1 MEKKKISLPIP
12 AWLFVAVM
20 AALLEG
26 LVHTWV
32 NDTIVWGRFLAL
44 MAFAFGFGGM
54 LGLLVSLL
62 PGKAQKWTAVAV
74 TLVLVVFYLMQYF
87 LQDAYQAFMPLTT
100 VLAGAG
106 GVATG
111 FGDVV
116 VQLLGRNVLRIT
128 LILAPVV
135 LYAVFAEPVAVRWK
149 LRGMIAWASL
159 TCYLLGFFLVN
170 YCTVDA
176 LRMTTAYS
184 FDSAVRAFGV
194 NMAMTLE
201 SFQGG
206 QEDSLEFDVDPEPYI
221 PETTAPDA
229 EQELEPATEATEAP
243 VIIYDDN
250 VMDLDFAALAES
262 EKNSQISSIHSY
274 VASLEPSSQ
283 NQYTGLFE
291 GKNLIVIMA
300 EAFSAEVID
309 PELTPTLYRLANEG
323 IQFKEFYQPTWGAST
338 TSGEFS
344 NMVGLVPT
352 TGGACMTEAR
362 QQDLFLTIGKQL
374 QKQGYSSAAFHANDY
389 TFYNRNTTHTY
400 LGYDIFMGFG
410 NGMQDGV
417 TNHWPQSDLEMV
429 DFTLK
434 DYLDK
439 EPFSLYY
446 VSVSGHSVYAKDLNA
461 MSRKNFDAVDHL
473 DCSETVKCYLASQL
487 ELEYALES
495 MVRQLEEA
503 GILENTVIVLSPDH
517 YPYGLEKSSTWNNKK
532 AYIEELYGFPVTNVM
547 ERDHNAAIIWSPCLE
562 DMDLVVEAPT
572 YSLDILPTIS
582 NLFGVEYDSRL
593 LVGRDVLSDAEPVV
607 LWFDSSWVTDK
618 GSFDRS
624 TGIFTPR
631 EGVTVEEGYVE
642 RIQKIVANKIKYCRA
657 VSDYNYFNTLSKLL
671 NAE

>member
-1 MEKKKISLPIP
+1 MQKKKISLPVP

-20 AALLEG
+20 TAALEG
-26 LVHTWV
+26 LVHIWV
-32 NDTIVWGRFLAL
+32 QDTIVWGRFLAL
-44 MAFAFGFGGM
+44 MAFAFGFGGV
-54 LGLLVSLL
+54 LGLLVSLI
-62 PGKAQKWTAVAV
+62 PGKAQKWVAVAV
-74 TLVLVVFYLMQYF
+74 SLALVVFYLMQYF

-116 VQLLGRNVLRIT
+116 VQLLGRNILRI
-128 LILAPVV
+128 LLVLAPVV
-135 LYAVFAEPVAVRWK
+135 LYAVFAEPVAITWK
-149 LRGMIAWASL
+149 RRGILAWAAV

-176 LRMTTAYS
+176 LRMTSAYS
-184 FDSAVRAFGV
+184 FDSATRAFGI
-194 NMAMTLE
+194 NMAMVLE
-201 SFQGG
+201 TIQTGK
-206 QEDSLEFDVDPEPYI
+206 EEELEFDVGVQPVA
-221 PETTAPDA
+221 PETTEADS
-229 EQELEPATEATEAP
+229 EETEATEAP
-243 VIIYDDN
+243 EIIYEDN
-250 VMDLDFAALAES
+250 VMDLDFSALAES
-262 EKNSQISSIHSY
+262 ERNANIASVHSY

-283 NQYTGLFE
+283 NAYTGLFE

-323 IQFKEFYQPTWGAST
+323 IQFTEFYQPTWGAST

-352 TGGACMTEAR
+352 TGGACMGEAR

-374 QKQGYSSAAFHANDY
+374 QKLGYSSAAFHANDY

-400 LGYDIFMGFG
+400 LGYDIFMGYG
-410 NGMQDGV
+410 NGMQDGI

-446 VSVSGHSVYAKDLNA
+446 VSVSGHSVYAQSQNA
-461 MSRKNFDAVDHL
+461 MSRKNIDAVAHL
-473 DCSETVKCYLASQL
+473 DYSETVKCYLAAQL

-503 GILENTVIVLSPDH
+503 GILENTVIVISPDH
-517 YPYGLEKSSTWNNKK
+517 YPYGLEKSSTWNN
-532 AYIEELYGFPVTNVM
+532 AESYVEELYGYSVTNVM
-547 ERDHNAAIIWSPCLE
+547 ERDHNALIIWSPCLE
-562 DMDLVVEAPT
+562 DMDLVVDTPT

-582 NLFGVEYDSRL
+582 NLFGVEFDSRL
-593 LVGRDVLSDAEPVV
+593 LVGRDVFSDAEPLV
-607 LWFDSSWVTDK
+607 LWYDSSWVTDK
-618 GSFDRS
+618 GIYDVS
-624 TGIFTPR
+624 TGVFTPR
-631 EGVTVEEGYVE
+631 EGVAVEDGYVE
-642 RIQKIVANKIKYCRA
+642 RIQRIVANKIKYSRA
-657 VSDYNYFNTLSKLL
+657 VADYNYFNSLSDLV